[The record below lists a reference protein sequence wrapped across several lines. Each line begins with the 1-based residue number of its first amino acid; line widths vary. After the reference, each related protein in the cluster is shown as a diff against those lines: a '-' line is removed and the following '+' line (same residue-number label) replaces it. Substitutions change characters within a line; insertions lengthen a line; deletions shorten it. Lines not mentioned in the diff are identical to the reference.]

1 MINVATTENFQT
13 VLDPS
18 CNIQPFSFGAVFFF
32 QSDSAGVK
40 VPELELE
47 LAGGTLGGIVT
58 TVEGLIVKICE
69 GRFASFYSPIH
80 PLLVTKM
87 VCTCLLKLTRGSE
100 WNMCF
105 CFLPFVGFTALERIH
120 GFQFGDSTLEWE
132 KKKWDDFKDRLSKVI
147 FRFLDSFVRKVLS

>member
-1 MINVATTENFQT
+1 MKI
-13 VLDPS
+13 
-18 CNIQPFSFGAVFFF
+18 
-32 QSDSAGVK
+32 
-40 VPELELE
+40 PELELE

>member
-1 MINVATTENFQT
+1 LER
-13 VLDPS
+13 L
-18 CNIQPFSFGAVFFF
+18 FF

-105 CFLPFVGFTALERIH
+105 CFLPFVGVYSSGEDTWIPI
-120 GFQFGDSTLEWE
+120 W
-132 KKKWDDFKDRLSKVI
+132 
-147 FRFLDSFVRKVLS
+147 